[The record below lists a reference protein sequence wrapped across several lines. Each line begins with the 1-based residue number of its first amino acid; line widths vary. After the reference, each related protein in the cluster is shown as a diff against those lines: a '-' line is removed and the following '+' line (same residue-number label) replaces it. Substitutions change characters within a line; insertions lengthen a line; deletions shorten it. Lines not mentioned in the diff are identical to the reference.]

1 MRKNEVLFIFT
12 SIILTVLLIYDY
24 SEYFFQV
31 ESIKK
36 LDVIL
41 NSIKLYRFNESIFV
55 NASIDIGGNG
65 VKTIKI
71 LMITYKIFFDND
83 LVREYT
89 ENFALKG
96 FKVQP
101 GQIFV
106 RKISLKIP
114 YFKYSKHL
122 YNASIKGVLVVDIYV
137 DTFFGKAL
145 SSYRFNFIVTKP
157 NI

>member
-1 MRKNEVLFIFT
+1 MNEALFIFI
-12 SIILTVLLIYDY
+12 SIILIVFFIYDY
-24 SEYFFQV
+24 NEYFFQV

-36 LDVIL
+36 LNVIL
-41 NSIKLYRFNESIFV
+41 NSIKLHRFNESIFV
-55 NASIDIGGNG
+55 NASIGVRGDG

-71 LMITYKIFFDND
+71 LMITYKIFFDSD

-96 FKVQP
+96 YIVQP
-101 GQIFV
+101 GQIFN

-122 YNASIKGVLVVDIYV
+122 HNVSIKGVLVVNVYI